1 MKHEKIQ
8 VEQIVLHNIED
19 FIRNSSVDSLIQYL
33 KDITADCK
41 TQEITSLFFKREWG
55 YEHEYFSVVGLRPET
70 DKEFAQRLK
79 RLEKEQADL
88 EKLNKKQDKKE
99 RQEYL
104 RLKKKFANET

>member
-55 YEHEYFSVVGLRPET
+55 YEH
-70 DKEFAQRLK
+70 
-79 RLEKEQADL
+79 
-88 EKLNKKQDKKE
+88 
-99 RQEYL
+99 
-104 RLKKKFANET
+104 